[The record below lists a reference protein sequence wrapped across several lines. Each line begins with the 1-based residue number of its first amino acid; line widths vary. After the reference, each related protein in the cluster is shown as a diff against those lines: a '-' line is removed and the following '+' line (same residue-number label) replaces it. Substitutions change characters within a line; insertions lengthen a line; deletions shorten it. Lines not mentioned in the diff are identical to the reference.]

1 MAAPAIVATC
11 TSFLAREGIAMTGHE
26 LALALRFAYLTLHR
40 RTGAALSA
48 DGVTADQF
56 VVLGALCESAALT
69 QRELVERTASDH
81 NTLRAMLVLLER
93 RGLIER
99 RPHPTDG
106 RARRVSLTNRGRR
119 VYRKL
124 WSHSESLRSEMLEP
138 FSDQDVNTLVALLR
152 RLAAAMD
159 RPRGGAIPNGRKRS
173 PVPGI
178 DANRHSP

>member
-1 MAAPAIVATC
+1 MAAPVIVATY
-11 TSFLAREGIAMTGHE
+11 TSFLAGEEIAMTGHE

-56 VVLGALCESAALT
+56 VVLSALSESSALT

-106 RARRVSLTNRGRR
+106 RARHVSLTNRGRR
-119 VYRKL
+119 VYRNL

-152 RLAAAMD
+152 RLAAAME

-173 PVPGI
+173 PV
-178 DANRHSP
+178 S

>member
-1 MAAPAIVATC
+1 
-11 TSFLAREGIAMTGHE
+11 MTGHE
-26 LALALRFAYLTLHR
+26 LAMALRFAYLTLHR
-40 RTGAALSA
+40 RTGAVLSA

-56 VVLGALCESAALT
+56 VVLSALSASAALS

-93 RGLIER
+93 RGLIRR

-106 RARRVSLTNRGRR
+106 RARHVSLTNQGRR

-124 WSHSESLRSEMLEP
+124 WSHSETLRSEMLEP
-138 FSDQDVNTLVALLR
+138 FSDRDVDTLVTLLR

-159 RPRGGAIPNGRKRS
+159 RPRGGAIPEVQAPPPIPKFDAHSQS
-173 PVPGI
+173 PRRRT
-178 DANRHSP
+178 NR

>member
-1 MAAPAIVATC
+1 MAGPVIVATY
-11 TSFLAREGIAMTGHE
+11 TSFLTGEGIAMTGHE

-56 VVLGALCESAALT
+56 VVLWALSESAALT

-106 RARRVSLTNRGRR
+106 RARHVSLTSQGRR

-124 WSHSESLRSEMLEP
+124 WNRGNSLRSEMLEP
-138 FSDQDVNTLVALLR
+138 FSDQDVKTLVTLLR

-159 RPRGGAIPNGRKRS
+159 RPRGGSMPSVRTRS
-173 PVPGI
+173 PVP
-178 DANRHSP
+178 